1 MYHIIYTWL
10 HITPGMPLVLIVL
23 NLCKIMQFSILVM
36 FRKIVDCICV
46 IFCRIDETVE
56 DSLYT
61 GFCPEDLESEA
72 EFTYCTCNTNT
83 PDTCSD
89 EAIIQ
94 NCAPA
99 LKTKRGKKRGN
110 HLVIQKLH
118 LYIIL

>member
-1 MYHIIYTWL
+1 M
-10 HITPGMPLVLIVL
+10 
-23 NLCKIMQFSILVM
+23 
-36 FRKIVDCICV
+36 
-46 IFCRIDETVE
+46 E

-72 EFTYCTCNTNT
+72 EFTYCECNTNT

-89 EAIIQ
+89 NAIIQ

-110 HLVIQKLH
+110 NLTFIYYFVILCTNKIGMEGV
-118 LYIIL
+118 YKKINRN